1 MNPREGAQIPKREQL
16 AILLQHQ
23 RKKNGNAQQSVRELG
38 NEYGVSRNVPARI
51 YKNATERGTIKPKR
65 RSGRPSLVKS
75 ADRQAN
81 MVNAIRNKRTASSR
95 NLGMQLGMSHTTA
108 NKMRRHVKFYPQY
121 RVSRPPL
128 PEQHVQRRLQWCQEN
143 PTIQPRTAFLDEK
156 W

>member
-1 MNPREGAQIPKREQL
+1 M
-16 AILLQHQ
+16 
-23 RKKNGNAQQSVRELG
+23 RELG

-108 NKMRRHVKFYPQY
+108 NKMRRHMKFYPQH

-128 PEQHVQRRLQWCQEN
+128 SCNDVYSGVKKIQLFSTAQPSWMKNGGILFVIKSACTDEQLH
-143 PTIQPRTAFLDEK
+143 PS
-156 W
+156 